1 MAPARTKTSFHGKI
15 VESHA
20 MTIGATTVPIEPPA
34 VQRLLAVARWRFS
47 NQTVTATICPA
58 KIVGSASPSSPRKN
72 ANCSILVERPPPMQ
86 AADHARMP
94 RNITFF
100 GPNRSTRMKIVTTI
114 IHFRF
119 SGLFS
124 RFMRVVGCMGLRVG

>member
-20 MTIGATTVPIEPPA
+20 MTIGVTTVPIEPPA

-100 GPNRSTRMKIVTTI
+100 GPNRSTRMPD
-114 IHFRF
+114 
-119 SGLFS
+119 
-124 RFMRVVGCMGLRVG
+124 MGYMTA